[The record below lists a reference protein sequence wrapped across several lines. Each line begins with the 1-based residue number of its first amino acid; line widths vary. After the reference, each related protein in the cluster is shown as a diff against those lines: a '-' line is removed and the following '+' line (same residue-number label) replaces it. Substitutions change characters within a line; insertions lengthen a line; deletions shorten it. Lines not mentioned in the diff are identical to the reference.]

1 MLKVENVHF
10 SYGDR
15 TVLRGVSLD
24 VEPGEVRVIL
34 GPNGSGKSTLLR
46 IVAGILRPDRG
57 RVVIDGEDVTDRPPE
72 DRRVGYVP
80 QHPTLFPHLTVKD
93 NITYSLRNGRGDPDQ
108 LDELVEM
115 LELGEHLDRRPDEL
129 SGGYQSRV
137 ALARALFSDPRVLL
151 LDEPLSDV
159 DLAAKRD
166 LVKRFRRALR
176 RSDAPALY
184 VTHDPWEAER
194 VGDSYTVLLDGRSV
208 DADTVDEALER
219 LRRGAPVGEGS

>member
-15 TVLRGVSLD
+15 PVLRGVSLS
-24 VEPGEVRVIL
+24 VEPGEVRVIF

-57 RVVIDGEDVTDRPPE
+57 RIVIDGEDVTDRPPE

-80 QHPTLFPHLTVKD
+80 QRPTLFPHLTVRD
-93 NITYSLRNGRGDPDQ
+93 NITYSLRNGRGDPDR
-108 LDELVEM
+108 LDELVEL
-115 LELGEHLDRRPDEL
+115 LELEEHLDRRPNEL

-159 DLAAKRD
+159 DPAAKRD
-166 LVKRFRRALR
+166 LVRRFREVLDRAGV
-176 RSDAPALY
+176 PTLY
-184 VTHDPWEAER
+184 VTHDPWEAEC
-194 VGDSYTVLLDGRSV
+194 VGDSYTVLLGGRAADV
-208 DADTVDEALER
+208 DTVDEAIER
-219 LRRGAPVGEGS
+219 LKRGAALGEGA